1 MDEGHHSRQD
11 LPRFFRVRQSFPRPK
26 EACLNTAVTRELEA
40 LGIRSQL
47 KPGQTVAITVGSRGI
62 ANVPVL
68 VRAVVDWIKQTGAQ
82 PWIIPSMGSHGGAT
96 AAGQMK
102 VLAELGVTEVS
113 VGAPIHSG
121 LETQIIAEAKEGF
134 PVHFDKIAAQA
145 DHILIMNRVKPH
157 TIFTGSLE
165 SGLMKMMLIGLG
177 NHAGATIYHQVIK
190 THSFDQIV
198 RSVGSVVLSRLPIL
212 GGLAILENAY
222 EETAQIVG
230 VPRDR
235 FVETEQDC
243 LVEAKKL
250 LPRLPFN
257 ELDVLIV
264 DQIGKDISGA
274 GMDTN
279 VIGRKHNDHEAR
291 PDEWPKIKRICVR
304 GLTTKTK
311 GNAAGIGIA
320 EFCRSDL
327 LAEMDRE
334 ATRVNCLTAGH
345 VTAAMIPLD
354 YEFDQTMLRDAI
366 GSAGVRVAA
375 DARVARILDT
385 LHLVDLE
392 CSEALWQECQAANH
406 LEILCPP
413 RHVAWQ
419 GGNFPELACD
429 HGTTDGM

>member
-165 SGLMKMMLIGLG
+165 SGLMKMMLIGL
-177 NHAGATIYHQVIK
+177 
-190 THSFDQIV
+190 
-198 RSVGSVVLSRLPIL
+198 
-212 GGLAILENAY
+212 
-222 EETAQIVG
+222 
-230 VPRDR
+230 
-235 FVETEQDC
+235 
-243 LVEAKKL
+243 
-250 LPRLPFN
+250 
-257 ELDVLIV
+257 
-264 DQIGKDISGA
+264 
-274 GMDTN
+274 
-279 VIGRKHNDHEAR
+279 
-291 PDEWPKIKRICVR
+291 
-304 GLTTKTK
+304 
-311 GNAAGIGIA
+311 
-320 EFCRSDL
+320 
-327 LAEMDRE
+327 
-334 ATRVNCLTAGH
+334 
-345 VTAAMIPLD
+345 
-354 YEFDQTMLRDAI
+354 
-366 GSAGVRVAA
+366 
-375 DARVARILDT
+375 
-385 LHLVDLE
+385 
-392 CSEALWQECQAANH
+392 
-406 LEILCPP
+406 
-413 RHVAWQ
+413 
-419 GGNFPELACD
+419 
-429 HGTTDGM
+429 